1 MRGVASAPF
10 WVIARRTTSR
20 MEIFTATIG
29 GQRTLPVFGF
39 RDEAETFVFL
49 EGLGGGWRPRDSSAG
64 ELISL
69 LFGPCAHVDGV
80 VLDPP
85 PEICTRRQPKPV
97 ERKRFVALLV
107 AKRGTRLSVREERRQ
122 LAERP
127 PVLSRLGGSTTESR
141 ITG

>member
-1 MRGVASAPF
+1 VRGVASAPF
-10 WVIARRTTSR
+10 WVIARRATSR
-20 MEIFTATIG
+20 MEIFTATIR
-29 GQRTLPVFGF
+29 GQRTLPIFGF

-85 PEICTRRQPKPV
+85 PKICARGQAEPV
-97 ERKRFVALLV
+97 GRKRFVALLV

-122 LAERP
+122 VAERP
-127 PVLSRLGGSTTESR
+127 PVRSSPGGRTTASR